1 MALFQPYIDIARQEK
16 KPLSRRFTKK
26 SSSVNINVTPITFV
40 LSLKTVALIM
50 SSPLVNPLK
59 LIQH

>member
-16 KPLSRRFTKK
+16 KALVETLYKK
-26 SSSVNINVTPITFV
+26 TSSVNINVTPITFV

>member
-16 KPLSRRFTKK
+16 KPLSIHSTNK
-26 SSSVNINVTPITFV
+26 SSSVNINVTPITFA
-40 LSLKTVALIM
+40 LSLKTVDLIM

-59 LIQH
+59 PIHP